1 MVIKASAA
9 AEVRTLLTHL
19 QSPDPVLREGAV
31 ARLAVIGARAVDRL
45 LALYPSTSDAATRLA
60 ILQALEA
67 IGDHRAAPLAR
78 RALAEGRDIGVAA
91 AGVLRRL
98 LASPDEQQSADALDA
113 LVAVSLDRRADRR
126 TRLAAFEV
134 LQDSPAGISGPVAEA
149 LRRDPDAIL
158 SARANSTASSAS
170 ASAADAIWMEALQ
183 GRLPDT
189 AAPLHAL
196 VAERAGSAPLT
207 VLRRLIEALRQREA
221 NSSDAPEWMAVRGS
235 LHQALAIRESR
246 VALYDLR
253 ETVEGS
259 PGPLPASFLA
269 ALHSLGDASCLEP
282 LAAAWSRAPAGAGV
296 WRDQIEVAFR
306 AIARRETP
314 ARRDASAK
322 RIASRWPEAAALT
335 VREDR
340 PGSRR
345 VSKPSRTRPRPRKAD
360 RTGRRSR

>member
-1 MVIKASAA
+1 
-9 AEVRTLLTHL
+9 
-19 QSPDPVLREGAV
+19 
-31 ARLAVIGARAVDRL
+31 
-45 LALYPSTSDAATRLA
+45 
-60 ILQALEA
+60 
-67 IGDHRAAPLAR
+67 
-78 RALAEGRDIGVAA
+78 
-91 AGVLRRL
+91 
-98 LASPDEQQSADALDA
+98 
-113 LVAVSLDRRADRR
+113 
-126 TRLAAFEV
+126 
-134 LQDSPAGISGPVAEA
+134 
-149 LRRDPDAIL
+149 
-158 SARANSTASSAS
+158 
-170 ASAADAIWMEALQ
+170 MEALQ